1 MEIEEDFNPEDFYK
15 IAENIYN
22 KLNTSTIPYK
32 EAWIRTAIS
41 RLYYSIF
48 LYLRNMIG
56 YKKYHKR
63 DIHQIVSE
71 ILIDKGGLFTKIG
84 YKLSEIREIR
94 NTADYDTDKTVSLE
108 LLEHV
113 ITTVNDM
120 FEKARKTKYFVL
132 LKKNVVFAYRI
143 S

>member
-1 MEIEEDFNPEDFYK
+1 MGWTLEIEEDFNPEDFYK

-63 DIHQIVSE
+63 DIHQIVPE
-71 ILIDKGGLFTKIG
+71 ILINKGGVFTKIG
-84 YKLSEIREIR
+84 YKLSKIREIR
-94 NTADYDTDKTVSLE
+94 NTADYDTDKKL
-108 LLEHV
+108 
-113 ITTVNDM
+113 
-120 FEKARKTKYFVL
+120 A
-132 LKKNVVFAYRI
+132 
-143 S
+143 